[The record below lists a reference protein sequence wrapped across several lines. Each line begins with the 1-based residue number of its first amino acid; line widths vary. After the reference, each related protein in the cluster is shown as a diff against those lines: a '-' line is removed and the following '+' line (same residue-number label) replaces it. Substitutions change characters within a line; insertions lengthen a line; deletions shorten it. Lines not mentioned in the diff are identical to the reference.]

1 MPWISKVLAS
11 RDAAAK
17 SLSSSM
23 SSSSDSS
30 TYSSSD
36 SEDAAVEEVQG
47 VPNPPLG
54 VQQED
59 ASDADGEYIPN
70 PSLNVGPPSPDADS
84 DMERPPEVQRCP
96 LCSDFDHLLEQ
107 HLSLADGLEKSE
119 KKVAELQ
126 GLVHLL
132 A

>member
-84 DMERPPEVQRCP
+84 DMERPPKVQRCP

-107 HLSLADGLEKSE
+107 HLSLADGLEKPE

>member
-1 MPWISKVLAS
+1 MPRMSKVLAS
-11 RDAAAK
+11 RDAAVK

-30 TYSSSD
+30 TYSSSG

-70 PSLNVGPPSPDADS
+70 PSLNVGPPSPD
-84 DMERPPEVQRCP
+84 DMERPPKVQRCP